1 MASTKR
7 SSSTASAGAPRPPSA
22 RERILAAAAELFL
35 AKGLNAVGIEAIIER
50 AGVAK
55 MSLYHHFESKD
66 ALIEAFITER
76 DAAWREWFQKT
87 VERLGKSPRA
97 RVMAIFDA
105 AALWFATPE
114 FRGCPFLNTAAEL
127 SDPSHPARKKG
138 LEHKKLVKGY
148 VEGLVREAGY
158 KDPAEIADELCLLL
172 NGAVSMACMEGSPAA
187 AGRAKTAA
195 KRLLEGA
202 TNGGRAAGAAHKTRK
217 KA

>member
-7 SSSTASAGAPRPPSA
+7 SSSSTSAGTTRPPSA
-22 RERILAAAAELFL
+22 RARILAAASELFL

-76 DAAWREWFQKT
+76 DAAWREWFQQT
-87 VERLGKSPRA
+87 VERLAKSPRA

-138 LEHKKLVKGY
+138 LEHKRLVKGY

-158 KDPAEIADELCLLL
+158 RDAAKLADEFCLLL

-187 AGRAKTAA
+187 AGRAKAAA
-195 KRLLEGA
+195 KRLL
-202 TNGGRAAGAAHKTRK
+202 AGAANGDRSRGDTRK
-217 KA
+217 